1 MSSEEEEEENESV
14 IYDTVLIRDTCG
26 NSRSKLKNFFYHK
39 VYEPKNFKYVSNYG
53 ELVLLDYLEGTKT
66 KTEYIKTLIP
76 FIIIMC
82 LGGLSIILWIFLCYC
97 YKSPKG
103 CLKRYSKSNKATR
116 DTCFFIFFGFCSVI
130 LIFII
135 VTMVYLTYAKSDI
148 NSAICSLSMLRYE
161 IVYGQSLLER
171 KSFKK
176 PFWYG
181 IDSLSENIQS
191 VRDLIYILHDN
202 CEEIIPS
209 LEKDDEG
216 KNEYDKK
223 GNTLKE
229 DLEKLYNEYKD
240 KKISGANGE
249 DSSDTIPLYISKLGF
264 KENNETYTGKVLQD
278 YETHYEYLIKK
289 ITDPILD
296 ICHDFVGESEDLSEL
311 EELPSALDSFNEV
324 ISTLEDS
331 MDLVALYV
339 TKKISDQLVNL
350 QNIYYVFYLI
360 FLGLMGISIISVT
373 ILFFIYY
380 YKPISAMN
388 YSIKLVLYFIN
399 FLMIFCLLLSGL
411 SGIIYKI
418 FSDSSDIVDCM
429 YSSKNLGSNDP
440 RLIQRTTPNSV
451 LNRCVRGDGNLLD
464 EYLTDNGRKIIL
476 NLKKINTIY
485 LKIVDAHK
493 KITANERNE
502 YNTLSSLEQLIDD
515 FTLMQRDFSLTT
527 SREECGTG
535 DINYML
541 NELNK
546 YTLSGMGYQ
555 TICETSTYHLYS
567 LIQNEGVIAQIDQD
581 QEENINGKEIEYK
594 YIIDQTGN
602 PVSNPQNDYA
612 SACALDEETN
622 HYHSTSSIGV
632 QKYFDA
638 LQNYYNKNK
647 DILEEII
654 DKDGNNPV
662 KGLTKMLEDFTPFID
677 EIDGMGMK
685 GVMSAI
691 KTKIADPFWE
701 VFGKLVNDTTDYSGV
716 EDAEKVD
723 ILGWVNCSFLGQ
735 DYNMTMNT
743 FKEMLI
749 PDLKVVMYCSLI
761 FEVLIIALYFIIV
774 SLANNIRDKELE
786 KQENGYDIESI
797 KEDGGEIFEII
808 ENNKYK
814 KNYETEGELITINKI
829 KQKPKKSYHI
839 STSESKGNLNIRTER
854 TNDITKED
862 INSIKK
868 NLPDNIIQV
877 PKFDIAENIEAIKN
891 VDVRKLI
898 DKNGRAV
905 MHPIRISINSPL
917 GVMEASDKYAHLY
930 NYDIFEPLKEDE
942 LNDGESDIENGSYYQ
957 KNGKKSN
964 KGKSSKKLGKVK
976 KGKKGKKGD
985 KESNQSS
992 SFSF

>member
-1 MSSEEEEEENESV
+1 MSSEEEEEENKSESV

-66 KTEYIKTLIP
+66 KTEYIKTLLP

-103 CLKRYSKSNKATR
+103 CLKRYSKSNKTTR
-116 DTCFFIFFGFCSVI
+116 DSCFFIFFGFCSFI
-130 LIFII
+130 LILII

-191 VRDLIYILHDN
+191 VRELINTLHDN
-202 CEEIIPS
+202 CENDIIIS
-209 LEKDDEG
+209 LQKNDEG
-216 KNEYDKK
+216 KNDFDNL
-223 GNTLKE
+223 GNDLK
-229 DLEKLYNEYKD
+229 DGLEELYNTYKD
-240 KKISGANGE
+240 EKITDANGE
-249 DSSDTIPLYISKLGF
+249 DNSDTIPLYISKLGF

-296 ICHDFVGESEDLSEL
+296 ICNDFITESEDLSEL

-360 FLGLMGISIISVT
+360 FLGLMGVSIISIT

-399 FLMIFCLLLSGL
+399 FLMIFCIVLSGL
-411 SGIIYKI
+411 SGILYKL

-440 RLIQRTTPNSV
+440 RIIQRATPNSV
-451 LNRCVRGDGNLLD
+451 LNRCVRGDGNLLE

-485 LKIVDAHK
+485 LKIVDAYN
-493 KITANERNE
+493 KITSPERNE

-541 NELNK
+541 NELNR

-567 LIQNEGVIAQIDQD
+567 LIQNEGVIAQIDQE
-581 QEENINGKEIEYK
+581 QENYNGKEIEYK
-594 YIIDQTGN
+594 YIIDQTRN
-602 PVSNPQNDYA
+602 PVSNPVNDYA

-622 HYHSTSSIGV
+622 HFYSTSSNGV
-632 QKYFDA
+632 EKYFNALQKYYG
-638 LQNYYNKNK
+638 QNQE
-647 DILEEII
+647 ILEKII
-654 DKDGNNPV
+654 DKDKMNSV
-662 KGLTKMLEDFTPFID
+662 KGLTQMLEDFTPFIG
-677 EIDGMGMK
+677 GMQE
-685 GVMSAI
+685 VITAI
-691 KTKIADPFWE
+691 KTEIADPFWE

-735 DYNMTMNT
+735 DYNMTMNS
-743 FKEMLI
+743 FKELLI

-761 FEVLIIALYFIIV
+761 FEVLTIALYFIIV
-774 SLANNIRDKELE
+774 SLANNIRDKEME

-839 STSESKGNLNIRTER
+839 STTESKGNLNIRTER
-854 TNDITKED
+854 TNDISKEED

-976 KGKKGKKGD
+976 KGKKGKKSNKD

>member
-1 MSSEEEEEENESV
+1 MSSEEEEEENKSESV

-66 KTEYIKTLIP
+66 KTEYIKTLLP

-103 CLKRYSKSNKATR
+103 CLKRYSKSNKTTR
-116 DTCFFIFFGFCSVI
+116 DSCFFIFFGFCSFI
-130 LIFII
+130 LILII

-191 VRDLIYILHDN
+191 VRELINTLHDN
-202 CEEIIPS
+202 CENDIIIS
-209 LEKDDEG
+209 LQKNDEG
-216 KNEYDKK
+216 KNDFDNL
-223 GNTLKE
+223 GNDLK
-229 DLEKLYNEYKD
+229 DGLEELYNTYKD
-240 KKISGANGE
+240 EKITGANGE
-249 DSSDTIPLYISKLGF
+249 DNSDTIPLYISKLGF

-296 ICHDFVGESEDLSEL
+296 ICNDFITESEDLSEL

-360 FLGLMGISIISVT
+360 FLGLMGVSIISIT

-399 FLMIFCLLLSGL
+399 FLMIFCIVLSGL
-411 SGIIYKI
+411 SGILYKL

-440 RLIQRTTPNSV
+440 RIIQRATPNSV
-451 LNRCVRGDGNLLD
+451 LNRCVRGDGNLLE

-485 LKIVDAHK
+485 LKIVDAYN
-493 KITANERNE
+493 KITSPERNE

-541 NELNK
+541 NELNR

-567 LIQNEGVIAQIDQD
+567 LIQNEGVIAQIDQE
-581 QEENINGKEIEYK
+581 QENYNGKEIEYK
-594 YIIDQTGN
+594 YIIDQTRN
-602 PVSNPQNDYA
+602 PVSNPVNDYA

-622 HYHSTSSIGV
+622 HFYSTSSNGV
-632 QKYFDA
+632 EKYFNALQKYYG
-638 LQNYYNKNK
+638 QNQE
-647 DILEEII
+647 ILEKII
-654 DKDGNNPV
+654 DKDKMNSV
-662 KGLTKMLEDFTPFID
+662 KGLTQMLEDFTPFIG
-677 EIDGMGMK
+677 GMQE
-685 GVMSAI
+685 VITAI
-691 KTKIADPFWE
+691 KTEIADPFWE

-735 DYNMTMNT
+735 DYNMTMNS
-743 FKEMLI
+743 FKELLI

-761 FEVLIIALYFIIV
+761 FEVLTIALYFIIV
-774 SLANNIRDKELE
+774 SLANNIRDKEME

-839 STSESKGNLNIRTER
+839 STTESKGNLNIRTER
-854 TNDITKED
+854 TNDISKEED

-976 KGKKGKKGD
+976 KGKKGKKSNKD